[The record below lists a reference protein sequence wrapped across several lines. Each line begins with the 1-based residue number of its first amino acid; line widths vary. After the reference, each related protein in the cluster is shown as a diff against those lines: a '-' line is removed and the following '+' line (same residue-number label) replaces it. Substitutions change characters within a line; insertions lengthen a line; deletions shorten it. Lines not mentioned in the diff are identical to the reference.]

1 MSDPII
7 PTPQDTQLV
16 LQDTVTK
23 TASFTSAGKDLGS
36 GYAPGG
42 LGQPVAAVVNVT
54 ALDTADGN
62 ETYTFAL
69 HESDDNVSY
78 AAAGATA
85 AGAGGRDGRGQ
96 GADQV
101 ALRPPR
107 PHRRRHDPVDH
118 VQGVA
123 QPAAVGPAHGPPN
136 AGPRGIVPARPRPG
150 NPFV

>member
-78 AAAGATA
+78 AAAGTTPSITYKAW
-85 AGAGGRDGRGQ
+85 
-96 GADQV
+96 
-101 ALRPPR
+101 L
-107 PHRRRHDPVDH
+107 
-118 VQGVA
+118 
-123 QPAAVGPAHGPPN
+123 
-136 AGPRGIVPARPRPG
+136 
-150 NPFV
+150 NPLP

>member
-23 TASFTSAGKDLGS
+23 TASFTSAGMDLGG

-62 ETYTFAL
+62 ETYAFAL

-85 AGAGGRDGRGQ
+85 EALAVGTVAVKARIKSRYVRLVLTAGGTTPSITYK
-96 GADQV
+96 AW
-101 ALRPPR
+101 L
-107 PHRRRHDPVDH
+107 
-118 VQGVA
+118 
-123 QPAAVGPAHGPPN
+123 
-136 AGPRGIVPARPRPG
+136 
-150 NPFV
+150 NPLP

>member
-62 ETYTFAL
+62 EAYTFAL

-85 AGAGGRDGRGQ
+85 E
-96 GADQV
+96 
-101 ALRPPR
+101 AL
-107 PHRRRHDPVDH
+107 
-118 VQGVA
+118 
-123 QPAAVGPAHGPPN
+123 AVGTVAVKARIKSRYVRLVLTA
-136 AGPRGIVPARPRPG
+136 AGTTPSITYKAWL
-150 NPFV
+150 NPLP

>member
-23 TASFTSAGKDLGS
+23 TASFTSAGMDLGG

-62 ETYTFAL
+62 ETYAFAL

-78 AAAGATA
+78 VAAGATA
-85 AGAGGRDGRGQ
+85 EALAVGTVAVKARIKSRYVRLVLTAGGTTPSITYK
-96 GADQV
+96 AW
-101 ALRPPR
+101 L
-107 PHRRRHDPVDH
+107 
-118 VQGVA
+118 
-123 QPAAVGPAHGPPN
+123 
-136 AGPRGIVPARPRPG
+136 
-150 NPFV
+150 NPLP

>member
-42 LGQPVAAVVNVT
+42 LGQPVAAVVSVS
-54 ALDTADGN
+54 AMDTADGN

-69 HESDDNVSY
+69 QESNDNVTY
-78 AAAGATA
+78 RAAGASVQAFATGTVVA
-85 AGAGGRDGRGQ
+85 KGHVQFRYVRLVLTAGGTTPSITYK
-96 GADQV
+96 AW
-101 ALRPPR
+101 L
-107 PHRRRHDPVDH
+107 
-118 VQGVA
+118 
-123 QPAAVGPAHGPPN
+123 
-136 AGPRGIVPARPRPG
+136 
-150 NPFV
+150 NPLP

>member
-62 ETYTFAL
+62 ETYVFAL

-85 AGAGGRDGRGQ
+85 E
-96 GADQV
+96 
-101 ALRPPR
+101 AL
-107 PHRRRHDPVDH
+107 
-118 VQGVA
+118 
-123 QPAAVGPAHGPPN
+123 AVGTVAVKARIKSRYVRLVLTA
-136 AGPRGIVPARPRPG
+136 AGTTPSITYKAWL
-150 NPFV
+150 NPLP